1 MTNASATP
9 NGGRMTR
16 IDDVRMVLTHF
27 YYAFGIHG
35 PGGGL
40 GSTTWIFEPRPD
52 EGDGDEAM
60 RDAVAAAVDLHREV
74 LDGVFAGA
82 LKGKRKQVMCER
94 RGCGCCGDEPA
105 VASGYQ
111 YVGRITWAGRRLL
124 GRRLQR
130 LFGSD
135 AADVRRDSYSGK
147 TRYANIGLVIG
158 GEDGPSGLYL
168 WVTHDL
174 SHAVNA
180 TLFRHLLV
188 RDAFP
193 LDEAVA
199 EKAVRLDRLLDASA
213 GQAVPVGLWLPERN
227 PPLPR
232 PAAEGEAGL
241 P

>member
-1 MTNASATP
+1 M
-9 NGGRMTR
+9 MR
-16 IDDVRMVLTHF
+16 IDDVQMVLTHF
-27 YYAFGIHG
+27 EYAFGIHG
-35 PGGGL
+35 PDGGL

-52 EGDGDEAM
+52 ERDGDAEM
-60 RDAVAAAVDLHREV
+60 RDAVVAAVDLHQEV

-111 YVGRITWAGRRLL
+111 YVGRITWMGRRLL
-124 GRRLQR
+124 GRRLR
-130 LFGSD
+130 HLFGRA
-135 AADVRRDSYSGK
+135 AADVRRDSYCRK
-147 TRYANIGLVIG
+147 TRYANIGLTFG
-158 GEDGPSGLYL
+158 GHDAPSGLYL

-180 TLFRHLLV
+180 TLFRHLLA

-193 LDEAVA
+193 LDKGVA
-199 EKAVRLDRLLDASA
+199 EKAARLGRLLDASA
-213 GQAVPVGLWLPERN
+213 GHAVPVGLWHPEQDPAS
-227 PPLPR
+227 PP
-232 PAAEGEAGL
+232 PATEQEAVS